1 MLNRRSSEPKFFL
14 FIFVNKVK
22 FPSKGE
28 CCTFYYVL
36 EKDIDP
42 NNHGGWRHVYM
53 LRNHSNYMSNDLNE
67 LIARKDKL
75 EGELHHELSADYNE
89 LMKKV
94 SESFRDMHENS
105 VQYYKQKANEELDK
119 MEKNIQSGNKL
130 SAINEKLLA
139 DTYLSFAIT
148 I

>member
-1 MLNRRSSEPKFFL
+1 LLNNWPSERVFL
-14 FIFVNKVK
+14 FIFVSKVK
-22 FPSKGE
+22 FSSKGE
-28 CCTFYYVL
+28 RGTFYCVL

-42 NNHGGWRHVYM
+42 NNLGGCRHVYM
-53 LRNHSNYMSNDLNE
+53 LRKHSNYMSNDLNE

-75 EGELHHELSADYNE
+75 EGELHHELSSDYNE
-89 LMKKV
+89 LMKNL
-94 SESFRDMHENS
+94 SESFRSMHDNS

-130 SAINEKLLA
+130 GAINEKLLA
-139 DTYLSFAIT
+139 DTYLSFATT

>member
-1 MLNRRSSEPKFFL
+1 MSLIFFYL
-14 FIFVNKVK
+14 FLLIRLSFLVK
-22 FPSKGE
+22 GKHYK
-28 CCTFYYVL
+28 FYYVL

-42 NNHGGWRHVYM
+42 NNLGGWRHVYM

-75 EGELHHELSADYNE
+75 EGQLHHELSSDYNE
-89 LMKKV
+89 LMTNL
-94 SESFRDMHENS
+94 SESFRNMHENS

-130 SAINEKLLA
+130 GAINEKLLA
-139 DTYLSFAIT
+139 DTYLSFATT

>member
-1 MLNRRSSEPKFFL
+1 LLNRRSSEPNFFL

-28 CCTFYYVL
+28 HCDFYYVL
-36 EKDIDP
+36 EKVI
-42 NNHGGWRHVYM
+42 GGWRHVYM

-139 DTYLSFAIT
+139 DTYLSFATT

>member
-1 MLNRRSSEPKFFL
+1 M
-14 FIFVNKVK
+14 
-22 FPSKGE
+22 
-28 CCTFYYVL
+28 L
-36 EKDIDP
+36 EKDID
-42 NNHGGWRHVYM
+42 HIILVVGDMFICYEIVVII
-53 LRNHSNYMSNDLNE
+53 MSNDLNE

-75 EGELHHELSADYNE
+75 EGELNHELSADYNE
-89 LMKKV
+89 LMKKM

-139 DTYLSFAIT
+139 DTYLSLATT

>member
-1 MLNRRSSEPKFFL
+1 
-14 FIFVNKVK
+14 
-22 FPSKGE
+22 
-28 CCTFYYVL
+28 VL

-42 NNHGGWRHVYM
+42 NNLGGWRHVYM

-75 EGELHHELSADYNE
+75 EGELNHELSADYNE
-89 LMKKV
+89 LMKKM

-139 DTYLSFAIT
+139 DTYLSFATT

>member
-1 MLNRRSSEPKFFL
+1 
-14 FIFVNKVK
+14 
-22 FPSKGE
+22 
-28 CCTFYYVL
+28 
-36 EKDIDP
+36 
-42 NNHGGWRHVYM
+42 
-53 LRNHSNYMSNDLNE
+53 MSNDLNE

-89 LMKKV
+89 LMKKL

-130 SAINEKLLA
+130 SAINESHWQTHTYPSLLPFNFFI
-139 DTYLSFAIT
+139 DHTIISFKTNLLSKFLLSNVC
-148 I
+148 

>member
-1 MLNRRSSEPKFFL
+1 LLNRRSSEPNFFL

-22 FPSKGE
+22 FPSKGDHYA
-28 CCTFYYVL
+28 FYYVL
-36 EKDIDP
+36 EKVI
-42 NNHGGWRHVYM
+42 GGWRHVYM
-53 LRNHSNYMSNDLNE
+53 LRNHSNYMSNGLNE

-89 LMKKV
+89 LMRKV

-139 DTYLSFAIT
+139 DTYLSFATT

>member
-1 MLNRRSSEPKFFL
+1 MFFL

-22 FPSKGE
+22 STSKKKHYI
-28 CCTFYYVL
+28 FYYVL
-36 EKDIDP
+36 EKDIP
-42 NNHGGWRHVYM
+42 NNLTGWIHVYM
-53 LRNHSNYMSNDLNE
+53 LRKHSNYMSNDLNV

-89 LMKKV
+89 LMKKL
-94 SESFRDMHENS
+94 SKSFRDMHENS
-105 VQYYKQKANEELDK
+105 VQYYKQKANKELDK
-119 MEKNIQSGNKL
+119 MEKNIQLGNKL

-139 DTYLSFAIT
+139 DTYLSFATT